1 VDAEANMAQTE
12 PQGPAEDYSYDL
24 AHEDVERSPATP
36 HPPEPVQVS
45 TDTPSEA
52 DGDYS
57 YDLAH
62 EVPPA

>member
-1 VDAEANMAQTE
+1 MAKTE
-12 PQGPAEDYSYDL
+12 PQGTAGDYSYDL
-24 AHEDVERSPATP
+24 AHEDVEGSPATP
-36 HPPEPVQVS
+36 APHPPERVQVS
-45 TDTPSEA
+45 TDTPSEG